1 MVVRWLAT
9 LVLMV
14 APVLAMGA
22 APSPNPILLQPWEHG
37 GAQIQLSRVR
47 MLTQRLSKQNLLY
60 QLDLAN
66 LHKRDLVRTA
76 EQLDA
81 ALESLLE
88 GSPLLAVPSPP
99 TAGVRDAIESLDQ
112 EWGPLRQLAVASAF
126 DYLRRPSATSRRS
139 GADPLLI
146 RHFDELAQAVD
157 QRAASAKKLYVQVC
171 ESVGAPDCRSIAQ
184 ATGSGPL
191 SERMVKE
198 AVLVFAGF
206 DAEANTARLRT
217 SRESVERVL
226 ELAASLEPVQATM
239 SPERGKIG
247 VVVAGL
253 WGDILGNWERL
264 SREVDLLL
272 AGQSQQFDVGETVA
286 LQHLFLDDIQRFSVA
301 VQRFSVGRRAVA
313 AGPP

>member
-1 MVVRWLAT
+1 
-9 LVLMV
+9 
-14 APVLAMGA
+14 
-22 APSPNPILLQPWEHG
+22 
-37 GAQIQLSRVR
+37 
-47 MLTQRLSKQNLLY
+47 
-60 QLDLAN
+60 
-66 LHKRDLVRTA
+66 
-76 EQLDA
+76 
-81 ALESLLE
+81 
-88 GSPLLAVPSPP
+88 
-99 TAGVRDAIESLDQ
+99 
-112 EWGPLRQLAVASAF
+112 
-126 DYLRRPSATSRRS
+126 
-139 GADPLLI
+139 
-146 RHFDELAQAVD
+146 
-157 QRAASAKKLYVQVC
+157 
-171 ESVGAPDCRSIAQ
+171 VGAPDCRSIAQ

-217 SRESVERVL
+217 SRERVERVL

-253 WGDILGNWERL
+253 WDDILANWESL

-272 AGQSQQFDVGETVA
+272 VGQSQQFDVGETVA
-286 LQHLFLDDIQRFSVA
+286 LQQLFLDDIQRFSVA